1 MPDERPVSREMT
13 STAPAPRLVAIYVRV
28 STADQNVA
36 NQQRELEAVAQR
48 HGWKVVEVF
57 SDHGVSGAKDKRPAL
72 DRLRQG
78 IARKEF
84 DVVAAWSVDRLGRSL
99 QHLLGLLAELR
110 AKNVDLYLHQQ
121 GLDTSTPAGK
131 ALFQMLGVFA
141 EFERAIIIER
151 VYAGLRRARAQG
163 VKLGRPRVAVDLER
177 AVSMRSEGKSMR
189 AVARALGVSPMAVS
203 RALADLSTRTPCAD
217 SDVSACETVN
227 S

>member
-1 MPDERPVSREMT
+1 MS
-13 STAPAPRLVAIYVRV
+13 PRRVAIYVRV
-28 STADQNVA
+28 STLDQTVA
-36 NQQRELEAVAQR
+36 NQTRELEAVAQR
-48 HGWKVVEVF
+48 HGWEVVEVF

-78 IARKEF
+78 IARKDF

-99 QHLLGLLAELR
+99 QHLLGLLGELR

-151 VYAGLRRARAQG
+151 VHAGLCRARAQG
-163 VKLGRPRVAVDLER
+163 VRLGRPRVAVDLGR
-177 AVSMRSEGKSMR
+177 AMAMRSEGKSMR
-189 AVARALGVSPMAVS
+189 SVARALGVSSMAVS
-203 RALADLSTRTPCAD
+203 RALADLSTRNPSAER
-217 SDVSACETVN
+217 DVNARQSVN
-227 S
+227 G

>member
-1 MPDERPVSREMT
+1 MPDERTATRGLMSM
-13 STAPAPRLVAIYVRV
+13 APAPRQAAIYVRV
-28 STADQNVA
+28 STADQHVA

-57 SDHGVSGAKDKRPAL
+57 SDHGISGAKDKRPAL

-78 IARKEF
+78 IARKDF

-99 QHLLGLLAELR
+99 QHLLGFLGELR

-141 EFERAIIIER
+141 EFERAIIVER
-151 VYAGLRRARAQG
+151 VHAGLRRARAQG
-163 VKLGRPRVAVDLER
+163 IKLGRPRTPVDIGR
-177 AVSMRSEGKSMR
+177 AVAMRSEGRSMR
-189 AVARALGVSPMAVS
+189 AVARALGVSAMAVS
-203 RALADLSTRTPCAD
+203 RALADVSTRNPAAEGE
-217 SDVSACETVN
+217 VSACQSVN

>member
-1 MPDERPVSREMT
+1 MS
-13 STAPAPRLVAIYVRV
+13 PRRAALYVRV
-28 STADQNVA
+28 STAEQTVE

-48 HGWKVVEVF
+48 HGWEVVDVF
-57 SDHGVSGAKDKRPAL
+57 SDQGVSGAKDRRPAL

-99 QHLLGLLAELR
+99 QHLLGFLGELK
-110 AKNVDLYLHQQ
+110 AKSIDLYLHQQ

-151 VYAGLRRARAQG
+151 VHAGLRRARAQG
-163 VKLGRPRVAVDLER
+163 VRLGRPRVMVDIRRLL
-177 AVSMRSEGKSMR
+177 AMR
-189 AVARALGVSPMAVS
+189 AEKRSIRWIARAMRCSPTVVAKAL
-203 RALADLSTRTPCAD
+203 RASIPPELVEWSGRR
-217 SDVSACETVN
+217 
-227 S
+227 

>member
-1 MPDERPVSREMT
+1 MPDERTATRGLM
-13 STAPAPRLVAIYVRV
+13 STARAPRQAAIYVRV

-36 NQQRELEAVAQR
+36 NQQRELEGVAQR

-57 SDHGVSGAKDKRPAL
+57 SDRGVSGAKDKRPAL

-78 IARKEF
+78 IARKDF

-99 QHLLGLLAELR
+99 QHLLGFRGELR

-151 VYAGLRRARAQG
+151 VHAGLRRARAQG
-163 VKLGRPRVAVDLER
+163 VKLGRPRVAVDLGR
-177 AVSMRSEGKSMR
+177 AVAMRSEGKSMR
-189 AVARALGVSPMAVS
+189 AVARALGVSAMAVS
-203 RALADLSTRTPCAD
+203 RALADVGTRNPA
-217 SDVSACETVN
+217 VEGEVN
-227 S
+227 GCQSMNG